1 MTSKSKRHLR
11 HLWCLLTMKP
21 SANPRTYWTY
31 STYEHMCIN
40 VRMCAQGCKTL
51 ISGISVI
58 SGVSG
63 VSRIT
68 PCKPQEQARMTAQR
82 DQIRQPSRSI
92 NDACNEAHRDPIDG
106 AGVGRISTDWP
117 PETDRCPLFL
127 HAQVF
132 GGVVPA
138 GTRTMHFNHSHKGP
152 SCKHF
157 TKTN

>member
-82 DQIRQPSRSI
+82 DQIWQPSRSI
-92 NDACNEAHRDPIDG
+92 NDACNEAHRDPIDVSG
-106 AGVGRISTDWP
+106 
-117 PETDRCPLFL
+117 
-127 HAQVF
+127 
-132 GGVVPA
+132 
-138 GTRTMHFNHSHKGP
+138 
-152 SCKHF
+152 
-157 TKTN
+157 